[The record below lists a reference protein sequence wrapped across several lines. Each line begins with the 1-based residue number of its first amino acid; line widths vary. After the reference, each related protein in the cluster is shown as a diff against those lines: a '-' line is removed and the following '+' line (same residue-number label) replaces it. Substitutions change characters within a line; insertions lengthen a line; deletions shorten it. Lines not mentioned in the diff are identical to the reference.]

1 MHDSTNSL
9 SPSYGPATHESSLVD
24 HGSEDQASRSDGDYL
39 KRLGLRVREARARRG
54 MSRRI
59 LARDSRVSERY
70 LAQLESGSGN
80 ISVLLLRQI
89 AHALDVRLTALLQ
102 DESGTQSAALSRIG
116 EFLAALPE
124 ETLVRAREV
133 LLREFARVDPAVRR
147 RRIALIGLRGAG
159 KSTLGN
165 RLAGELGVPF
175 IELDRLIEQRSGL
188 GLSVIFD
195 LYGQSGFRRLERECL
210 DHVLHNDPAFVLAT
224 GGSLV
229 SESTTF
235 ERLLSECFT
244 VWLRT
249 TPEEHM
255 QRVIAQGDTRP
266 MAETTENREA
276 MAELKNILAGR
287 EPLYRRA
294 DVIVDTHAK
303 SPQES
308 FAALVNSARPPV
320 VNEMAADT
328 DAPGLRMK

>member
-1 MHDSTNSL
+1 MHDLPNSPYPPNSSGNQQAVFIPRPAADQP
-9 SPSYGPATHESSLVD
+9 SPP
-24 HGSEDQASRSDGDYL
+24 DGEYL

-89 AHALDVRLTALLQ
+89 AQALDVRLTALLQ
-102 DESGTQSAALSRIG
+102 DEAGAQSADLARIG

-124 ETLVRAREV
+124 ETLARAREV
-133 LLREFARVDPAVRR
+133 LSREFARVDPAVRR

-165 RLAGELGVPF
+165 VLAGELGVPF
-175 IELDRLIEQRSGL
+175 IELDRVIEQRSGL

-210 DHVLHNDPAFVLAT
+210 DYVLQNYPAFVLAT

-229 SESTTF
+229 SESATY

-244 VWLRT
+244 VWLRA

-266 MAETTENREA
+266 MAETAENREA

-294 DVIVDTHAK
+294 DVTVDTHAK

-308 FAALVNSARPPV
+308 FAELVNATRPPV
-320 VNEMAADT
+320 VNELVA
-328 DAPGLRMK
+328 DAPGLRTK

>member
-1 MHDSTNSL
+1 MHDILNPVDVQPASPAQQAPFPDHATAPDP
-9 SPSYGPATHESSLVD
+9 SPS
-24 HGSEDQASRSDGDYL
+24 DGEYL
-39 KRLGLRVREARARRG
+39 QRLGIRVREARARRG

-59 LARDSRVSERY
+59 LARDSGVSERY

-89 AHALDVRLTALLQ
+89 AQALDVRLPALLQ
-102 DESGTQSAALSRIG
+102 DDASQRSQELLRIAD
-116 EFLAALPE
+116 FLAALPP
-124 ETLVRAREV
+124 ETLHRAREV
-133 LLREFARVDPAVRR
+133 LRREFARVDPAVRR

-165 RLAGELGVPF
+165 RLAAELGVPF
-175 IELDRLIEQRSGL
+175 IELDRVIEQRSGL

-195 LYGQSGFRRLERECL
+195 LYGQSGFRRLEWECL
-210 DHVLHNDPAFVLAT
+210 DYVLLNYPAFVLAT

-229 SESTTF
+229 SESATF
-235 ERLLSECFT
+235 ERLLAECFT
-244 VWLRT
+244 LWLRA

-266 MAETTENREA
+266 MAETAENREA

-294 DVIVDTHAK
+294 DTTVDTTAK

-308 FAALVNSARPPV
+308 FAELVSAVRPPV
-320 VNEMAADT
+320 ANEASV
-328 DAPGLRMK
+328 DAQESLTK